1 MPRNVRLDPFRI
13 RRYLFR
19 RSFRPPQQGAHMRK
33 LKLSLENLAVE
44 TFDPEK
50 PAENARGTVH
60 ARNSWY
66 ATNEEYSCDY
76 VETCGHWH
84 TCYIDC
90 TMLCTR
96 EMPC

>member
-1 MPRNVRLDPFRI
+1 
-13 RRYLFR
+13 
-19 RSFRPPQQGAHMRK
+19 MRK

-44 TFDPEK
+44 TFTPEK
-50 PAENARGTVH
+50 PAANARGTVH

-96 EMPC
+96 EMPCT